1 VCSPSRVECCPEPF
15 LWVLMF
21 PDSPAFSSFLPSQ
34 VHQLTESTS
43 IALARQIQVQSLS
56 LDPAE
61 QAIRTSY
68 VQQGQ
73 GGTPILLLHGFDSS
87 VMEFRRLLPPLASRH
102 ETWAL
107 DMLGFGFTERRGDI
121 PYSPDAIRKHLYRFW
136 ETLIQRPMILV
147 GASMGGA
154 AVLDFALTYPECV
167 EKVVLMDSAGFT
179 NGVPLIARYLFPPFD
194 RLAVEFL
201 KSPKLR
207 QQVSALSYVNKSLAS
222 EDALLCGS
230 LHVHQQGWQQAIIK
244 FMKSGGYPYLGDK
257 IKQLSQSVL
266 ILWGEKDQ
274 ILNPQEAYKFEERLP
289 NSQLIWVPE
298 SGHVSHLEKPALV
311 AEKIL
316 QFT

>member
-1 VCSPSRVECCPEPF
+1 
-15 LWVLMF
+15 MF
-21 PDSPAFSSFLPSQ
+21 PAFLPPQ
-34 VHQLTESTS
+34 VHQLTELTS
-43 IALARQIQVQSLS
+43 IALAQQIQVQSLN
-56 LDPAE
+56 LDAPQQE
-61 QAIRTSY
+61 IKTSY

-87 VMEFRRLLPPLASRH
+87 VMEFRRLLPQLARSH
-102 ETWAL
+102 ETWAVDL
-107 DMLGFGFTERRGDI
+107 LGFGFTERREDI

-136 ETLIQRPMILV
+136 KTALQRPVILV

-154 AVLDFALTYPECV
+154 AVLDFALSYPECV

-207 QQVSALSYVNKSLAS
+207 QRVSELSYVNKSLAS
-222 EDALLCGS
+222 ADALICGS
-230 LHVHQQGWQQAIIK
+230 LHVSQLGWHQAIIQ

-289 NSQLIWVPE
+289 DSTLIWVPE
-298 SGHVSHLEKPALV
+298 SGHVSHLEKPAFV
-311 AEKIL
+311 AEKII
-316 QFT
+316 QFV

>member
-1 VCSPSRVECCPEPF
+1 
-15 LWVLMF
+15 MF
-21 PDSPAFSSFLPSQ
+21 PAFLPAQ
-34 VHQLTESTS
+34 VDQLTELTS
-43 IALARQIQVQSLS
+43 VAMAQQIQVRS
-56 LDPAE
+56 LDLDFAKR
-61 QAIRTSY
+61 AIETSY

-73 GGTPILLLHGFDSS
+73 GGNPILLLHGFDSS
-87 VMEFRRLLPPLASRH
+87 VMEFRRLLPQLASRH
-102 ETWAL
+102 ETWAVDL
-107 DMLGFGFTERRGDI
+107 LGFGFTERSGDI
-121 PYSPDAIRKHLYRFW
+121 PYSPEVIRKHLYIFW
-136 ETLIQRPMILV
+136 KTLIQRPVILV

-167 EKVVLMDSAGFT
+167 EKVVLIDSAGFT

-207 QQVSALSYVNKSLAS
+207 QRVSELSYVNKSLAS
-222 EDALLCGS
+222 KDALICGS
-230 LHVHQQGWQQAIIK
+230 LHVNQPGWQQSIVK

-257 IKQLSQSVL
+257 IQQLSQSVL

-289 NSQLIWVPE
+289 HSKLIWVPE

-311 AEKIL
+311 AEKII
-316 QFT
+316 QFA

>member
-1 VCSPSRVECCPEPF
+1 
-15 LWVLMF
+15 MF
-21 PDSPAFSSFLPSQ
+21 PAFLPAQ
-34 VHQLTESTS
+34 VDQLTEPTS
-43 IALARQIQVQSLS
+43 VAMAQQIQVRSLE
-56 LDPAE
+56 LDFAQ
-61 QAIRTSY
+61 QAIATSY

-73 GGTPILLLHGFDSS
+73 GGAPILLLHGFDSS
-87 VMEFRRLLPPLASRH
+87 VMEFRRLLPQLVSSH
-102 ETWAL
+102 ETWAV

-121 PYSPDAIRKHLYRFW
+121 SYSPEVIRKHLYIFW
-136 ETLIQRPMILV
+136 KTLIQRPVILV

-167 EKVVLMDSAGFT
+167 EKVVLIDSAGFT

-207 QQVSALSYVNKSLAS
+207 QRVSELSYVNKSLAS
-222 EDALLCGS
+222 EDALICGS
-230 LHVHQQGWQQAIIK
+230 LHVNQQGWYQSIVK

-257 IKQLSQSVL
+257 IQQLSQSVL

-289 NSQLIWVPE
+289 HSKLIWVPE

-311 AEKIL
+311 AEKII
-316 QFT
+316 QFA